1 LTIHDEV
8 DAVVVGVGAA
18 GAILVRK
25 LADAG
30 WRVVGLDAGP
40 HWNPQTDFLSDER
53 AMHKLFWRDRR
64 VTGGDDPI
72 ELAGNVTGK
81 GVGGSTVHYSMYALR
96 LHRSDFETRTRD
108 GVGSDWPLS
117 YDDLEPYYD
126 EVERELGI
134 AGPVDWPWDAPRR
147 RRYPYRPHQLNGVGE
162 VMARGCDALGITWRP
177 GAIATLSA
185 PKGDRPPCVYRG
197 WCLSGCTTNA
207 KSSTLVTY
215 AEAALHAGAEI
226 RPNCMVHHVDTDA
239 AGRATGVTY
248 FRRTPDGTVIEE
260 QQRARVVIVSAYSI
274 ETPRLLLMSA
284 SSRHP
289 DGLANSSGL
298 VGTGLMI
305 HGSDVVFGRFP
316 EPVSQFKAPPPNTIT
331 QDFYETD
338 AANDF
343 VRGYSIETVGPLP
356 GKFAQLAASTL
367 GLWGESLREFMYDY
381 SHYAGLGL
389 VGETQSQD
397 GNGVRLSADET
408 DSFGLPIPVVT
419 FSYAENDK
427 RILDAGTDTQ
437 RRILEAAGAYTT
449 FRVSDTA
456 HLMGACRMGEDPAAS
471 VVDRNCRTWDVP
483 GLYICDGSVFVT
495 SGASNPSLTIQA
507 IAARTAD
514 QLIAAGRRHEL

>member
-1 LTIHDEV
+1 MAHDEV
-8 DAVVVGVGAA
+8 HAVVVGVGAA
-18 GAILVRK
+18 GGVLVRK

-40 HWNPQTDFLSDER
+40 HWDPQSDFLSDES
-53 AMHKLFWRDRR
+53 AMTKLFWRDRR
-64 VTGGDDPI
+64 VSTGDDPV

-96 LHRSDFETRTRD
+96 LHRSDFETATRD

-134 AGPVDWPWDAPRR
+134 AGPVDWPWDAPRKGA
-147 RRYPYRPHQLNGVGE
+147 YPYRPHQLNGVGE

-215 AEAALHAGAEI
+215 AKEAVKAGAQI
-226 RPNCMVHHVDTDA
+226 RPNCMVHRIDTDA
-239 AGRATGVTY
+239 SGRAVGVTY
-248 FRRTPDGTVIEE
+248 FRRDADGGVHEE
-260 QQRARVVIVSAYSI
+260 QQRTRVVIVSGYSI

-284 SSRHP
+284 SSQHP
-289 DGLANSSGL
+289 DGLANSSGM
-298 VGTGLMI
+298 VGKGLMI
-305 HGSDVVFGRFP
+305 HGSDIVFGRFP

-338 AANDF
+338 PSNEF

-356 GKFAQLAASTL
+356 GKFAKIASSTL

-389 VGETQSQD
+389 VGQTLAQD
-397 GNGVRLSADET
+397 RNGVTLSPDEK
-408 DSFGLPIPVVT
+408 DSFGLPIPVVS
-419 FSYAENDK
+419 FSYSDNDNK
-427 RILDAGTDTQ
+427 ILDVGADTEG
-437 RRILEAAGAYTT
+437 RILEAAGAEVT
-449 FRVSDTA
+449 FRVANTA
-456 HLMGACRMGEDPAAS
+456 HLMGACRMGDDATTS
-471 VVDRNCRTWDVP
+471 VVDRDCRSWDVP
-483 GLYICDGSVFVT
+483 GLYVCDGSVFVT
-495 SGASNPSLTIQA
+495 SGASNTSLTIQA

-514 QLIAAGRRHEL
+514 QLVASGRRGEL

>member
-1 LTIHDEV
+1 MAADEV

-18 GAILVRK
+18 GAVLLRK
-25 LADAG
+25 LTDAG
-30 WRVVGLDAGP
+30 WRVVGLEAGP
-40 HWNPQTDFLSDER
+40 HWDPQTDFLSDEQ
-53 AMHKLFWRDRR
+53 AMTKLFWRDRR
-64 VTGGDDPI
+64 VSTGDDPI

-81 GVGGSTVHYSMYALR
+81 GVGGSTTHYSMYALR
-96 LHRSDFETRTRD
+96 LHRSDFEIAKRD
-108 GVGSDWPLS
+108 GIGSNWPLS

-147 RRYPYRPHQLNGVGE
+147 RAYPYRPHQLNGVGE
-162 VMARGCDALGITWRP
+162 LMARGCDALGITWRP

-215 AEAALHAGAEI
+215 AQEAVAAGAQI
-226 RPNCMVHHVDTDA
+226 RADCMVHRIDTDHT
-239 AGRATGVTY
+239 GRAIGVTY
-248 FRRTPDGTVIEE
+248 YRRDADGSMREE
-260 QQRARVVIVSAYSI
+260 QQRARVVIISAYSI

-284 SSRHP
+284 TSQHP

-298 VGTGLMI
+298 VGKGLMI
-305 HGSDVVFGRFP
+305 HGSDIVFGRFP
-316 EPVSQFKAPPPNTIT
+316 KPVSQFKAPPPNTIS

-338 AANDF
+338 PANNF

-356 GKFAQLAASTL
+356 GKFAKIAASTL
-367 GLWGESLREFMYDY
+367 GLWGEALREFMYDY

-389 VGETQSQD
+389 VGETMAQD
-397 GNGVRLSADET
+397 RNGVTLSKDET
-408 DSFGLPIPVVT
+408 DSFGLPIPVVS

-427 RILDAGTDTQ
+427 KILDAGTDTE
-437 RRILEAAGAYTT
+437 RRILEAAGAETT
-449 FRVSDTA
+449 FRVPNTA
-456 HLMGACRMGEDPAAS
+456 HLMGGCRMGASPSTS
-471 VVDRNCRTWDVP
+471 VVDRDCASWDVP
-483 GLYICDGSVFVT
+483 GLYVCDGSVFVT

-514 QLIAAGRRHEL
+514 RLIAAGRRVEL